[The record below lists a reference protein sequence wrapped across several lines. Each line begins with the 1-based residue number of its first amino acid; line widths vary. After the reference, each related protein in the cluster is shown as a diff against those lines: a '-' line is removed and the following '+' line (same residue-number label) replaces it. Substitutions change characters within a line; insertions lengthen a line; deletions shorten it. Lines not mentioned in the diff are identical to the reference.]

1 MKFMLCKK
9 CGAENDNNDVFCY
22 LCGNK
27 LEIPNIREN
36 TESTEKK
43 CPKCGQMLGKDDAF
57 CFKCGEDIA
66 NSSNGKIEIAA
77 TENAD
82 VQSVENVSVSSSS
95 TTTINPNA
103 KNIIPKVILIFIVIA
118 VVVGALAAFDISDSK
133 RVDDYDSKIKTVQES
148 CFVFLPDVTIGE
160 LIHEYY
166 GDNYWIYNVP
176 ERCVEYYGDNKKDK
190 SGIDIRF
197 QFVEKNRFTASYVM
211 FNAEGEEAHGI
222 SIEEFEEYMTSLYND
237 YVDDDNMQQG
247 TKSEDATTQL
257 TESATANNPKST
269 EAAKAIEA
277 PDVNYSLYTAAINKI
292 CLQYYGYDLS
302 NCYYTLFDINRDGVQ
317 ELIINVAEGSMDDK
331 FMFCTIRDNEAVY
344 VGEMY
349 SRYVWLSE
357 KNNELYANLGH
368 SGYQTVQRID
378 FDGSGISTE
387 TISEGEIAGD
397 YTTYGKSLETSALDD
412 SSLLLQFYTD
422 DDFPYV
428 EAYVETYDYSGL
440 DGAESRL
447 YVDGDFAYIEVEK
460 ASVDDDTFLTVGT
473 YQESECGDYIDLHF
487 NAYAEPETTIF
498 VTPYNKNGMAGNVKA
513 CVVPQNATDT
523 IKTNTITVIPVDQK
537 GQIAIYDGSKVAGFT
552 TSYVVEGGA
561 CTLVRESLGDQWH
574 VTAKNKCTNYGVEWY
589 ELWDTD
595 DGDYYGWVDSNYIS
609 FY

>member
-1 MKFMLCKK
+1 MICKK
-9 CGAENDNNDVFCY
+9 CGAENDNDDIFCY
-22 LCGNK
+22 QCGNK

-36 TESTEKK
+36 TEITEKK
-43 CPKCGQMLGKDDAF
+43 CPKCGQMLGEDDAF
-57 CFKCGEDIA
+57 CFKCGE
-66 NSSNGKIEIAA
+66 
-77 TENAD
+77 T
-82 VQSVENVSVSSSS
+82 V
-95 TTTINPNA
+95 
-103 KNIIPKVILIFIVIA
+103 
-118 VVVGALAAFDISDSK
+118 DSK
-133 RVDDYDSKIKTVQES
+133 VQES
-148 CFVFLPDVTIGE
+148 KINIAHDSSKISSPDMIQEATAKKKKQF
-160 LIHEYY
+160 
-166 GDNYWIYNVP
+166 WIA
-176 ERCVEYYGDNKKDK
+176 
-190 SGIDIRF
+190 
-197 QFVEKNRFTASYVM
+197 FTATLAVAIVGFVGYTIYEQLQIKKGADEILEL
-211 FNAEGEEAHGI
+211 FDEKERE
-222 SIEEFEEYMTSLYND
+222 SIA
-237 YVDDDNMQQG
+237 V
-247 TKSEDATTQL
+247 
-257 TESATANNPKST
+257 TESAIPPISSTKNVSATKSVTTTSKPKTT
-269 EAAKAIEA
+269 EVNKTS
-277 PDVNYSLYTAAINKI
+277 DVNYSLYTAAINKI
-292 CLQYYGYDLS
+292 CLQYDGYDLS
-302 NCYYTLFDINRDGVQ
+302 NCYYTLYDIDRDGVK
-317 ELIINVAEGSMDDK
+317 ELIINVADGSVEDK
-331 FMFCTIRDNEAVY
+331 FMFCTIRDNEAIY

-368 SGYQTVQRID
+368 SGYQMVQRID

-397 YTTYGKSLETSALDD
+397 YTTYGKSLETNALDD
-412 SSLLLQFYTD
+412 SSLLMQFYTD

-460 ASVDDDTFLTVGT
+460 AIVDDDTFWTVGT
-473 YQESECGDYIDLHF
+473 YQKSECGDYIDLHF

-513 CVVPQNATDT
+513 CVVPKNATNT

-552 TSYVVEGGA
+552 TSYVVDGGA
-561 CTLVRESLGDQWH
+561 CTKVRESLGNQWH
-574 VTAKNKCTNYGVEWY
+574 VTAKNKCFNYGVEWY